1 VKFDEAINDILES
14 KMSVQEIT
22 DKVVKNPFKYG
33 AEIAEDGDDIVT
45 LYFASSYDREQ
56 AIEQLK
62 SMGIKK
68 NKMKNVM
75 GEKSEQYSHQLIISK
90 H

>member
-1 VKFDEAINDILES
+1 MKFEKKINEILES
-14 KMSVQEIT
+14 KMSVQDIT

-45 LYFASSYDREQ
+45 LYFASSYDRDQ
-56 AIEQLK
+56 ATAQLK

-75 GEKSEQYSHQLIISK
+75 GEKSEQYRHKFIISK
-90 H
+90 R